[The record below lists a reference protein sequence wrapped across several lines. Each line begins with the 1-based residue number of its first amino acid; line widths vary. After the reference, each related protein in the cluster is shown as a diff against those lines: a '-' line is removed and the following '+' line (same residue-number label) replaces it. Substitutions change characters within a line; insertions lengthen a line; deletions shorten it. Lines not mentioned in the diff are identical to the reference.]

1 SLKTGKTIGE
11 IIKEITKDLKERKP
25 KSSYESNDMPLQ
37 QRDFREATAKI
48 TETAVANVE
57 GKMGY
62 SNYWCIV
69 SAGAPGIG
77 KFLSFLCLF

>member
-1 SLKTGKTIGE
+1 
-11 IIKEITKDLKERKP
+11 
-25 KSSYESNDMPLQ
+25 MPLQ

-77 KFLSFLCLF
+77 IIFTLVDMTANLNQR